1 MHLKRLELAGFK
13 TFADR
18 TELEFHPGIT
28 AIVGPNGSGKS
39 NLCEAIRWVLGEQ
52 NARALRGTRTEDF
65 IFAGSARRRAHGLAQ
80 AALVLDNATGR
91 FPLEFSEIAITR
103 RATRGGE
110 GEYLLNGVPCRLRD
124 IQMLFLGTG
133 LGGRS
138 YALIGQ
144 GEVEEVLN
152 ASPQERRLLLEE
164 AAGLAGYKRRR
175 QESLRRLERAAAHLQ
190 RVGDLLAELRAR
202 YARLTE
208 QAEAARQHR
217 ACTEEARALEVA
229 LLADEARRLRQSLQ
243 RTAAQVAAAHARLAE
258 LQQRVEAARG
268 EAARHQQAREALT
281 HAWEAQQRRLLEA
294 VRAQAAAGSAVD
306 RVEARLA
313 AQRQEGER
321 LRAEAARLAAE
332 MARIDAELAALGRDR
347 EVVAQEVGALH
358 SHLEAQRAALR
369 AEEAR
374 TESWHRE
381 LETLEARRSELEAAR
396 QQLAAELAALEAR
409 RQVLGRQ
416 RTTLSERRNRLQE
429 HLAALEAEEE
439 RLQERTAEARMAL
452 QRHQER
458 QTALAARTRRLDA
471 ERAEVGEK
479 LAAAEAR
486 GARLESRLQA
496 LEEAAEQLVGYE
508 EGART
513 LLAAKRADPVRFGSI
528 LGALVDHIAVDPRY
542 RPAVE
547 AALGRRLFCL
557 LTAGTEALRDALA
570 YVRADGR
577 GPVSFLPLDR
587 LASRHP
593 GGPLPQVRGVLG
605 GAAGFV
611 SAQGKART
619 AVDVLLGDVVVVE
632 DLDVALGLMAGGYR
646 GRAVTLHGELV
657 SPDGVISVRGN
668 GNGHASPLARRDAS
682 EETRREL
689 EALAGVLG
697 ALRTRQEALVQ
708 ETEEAR
714 CQAASLEEERGR
726 LERDL
731 AEAEGALAAIAREQ
745 ARLPREVG
753 EVTDEMVALAAALD
767 DVGAGADRL
776 RAQDEALQAAAREV
790 ETQLAERRRA
800 WEGRAAALAQLQQE
814 SEEVRIRLAELEAT
828 RQAQAVRQRDLAAER
843 EDLAGR
849 RTQILAEESGAA
861 AEASRLA
868 AELAAA
874 REAHACAAREQAAL
888 QGELAVLEQQRQ
900 VHEAAAVAAQ
910 EAAGRAEEQARAAE
924 AALHRAELRAAQAEA
939 EWAATE
945 RRLAESGLVWEQV
958 EETSLPLPREEAW
971 ARLEALREMV
981 AALGAVNLRA
991 IQEQEELGG
1000 RIDRLTRQ
1008 VADIEAARAALQQ
1021 LVDRLDGILRFRF
1034 GETFAAVNDEFARLF
1049 LRLFEGG
1056 SAHLELVQEAPG
1068 EDPGL
1073 EVVVRLPGKPPRSLA
1088 ALSGGERVLVA
1099 LALLFAML
1107 RVHPS
1112 PFCVFDEVE
1121 AALDDANT
1129 RRFTT
1134 LLRELAQS
1142 TQIII
1147 VTHNKGTMEAADVL
1161 YGVTMQEPGVSSI
1174 LSVRLGEPQ
1183 VERRSVEPARAAR

>member
-80 AALVLDNATGR
+80 VALVLDNAAGS

-110 GEYLLNGVPCRLRD
+110 GEYFLNGVPCRLRD

-138 YALIGQ
+138 YALVGQ

-164 AAGLAGYKRRR
+164 AAGLARYKRRR
-175 QESLRRLERAAAHLQ
+175 QESLRRLERTAAHLQ
-190 RVGDLLAELRAR
+190 RVGDLLSELRAQ
-202 YARLTE
+202 YARLAE
-208 QAEAARQHR
+208 QAEAARRHR
-217 ACTEEARALEVA
+217 ALTEEVRTLETA
-229 LLADEARRLRQSLQ
+229 LLADEARRLRQGLQ
-243 RTAAQVAAAHARLAE
+243 RAAAQVAAAQKRLAE

-281 HAWEAQQRRLLEA
+281 HAWAAQQRRLLEA
-294 VRAQAAAGSAVD
+294 VRTQAAAGSAAD
-306 RVEARLA
+306 RVEGRLA
-313 AQRQEGER
+313 AQRREGER
-321 LRAEAARLAAE
+321 LRAEAARLADE
-332 MARIDAELAALGRDR
+332 MARIDSHLAALDRDQEAVAREAEVLRRQLEAHRAALHSEEARSQSRQRELERLEARRGELDARRQELAALDARGKELQR
-347 EVVAQEVGALH
+347 
-358 SHLEAQRAALR
+358 QRAA
-369 AEEAR
+369 
-374 TESWHRE
+374 
-381 LETLEARRSELEAAR
+381 
-396 QQLAAELAALEAR
+396 
-409 RQVLGRQ
+409 
-416 RTTLSERRNRLQE
+416 LSERRNRLRE
-429 HLAALEAEEE
+429 HLAASEAEEE
-439 RLQERTAEARMAL
+439 RLRQRTAEARMAL
-452 QRHQER
+452 QLHRER
-458 QTALAARTRRLDA
+458 QTALSARMRRLEA

-479 LAAAEAR
+479 LAAAEAHR
-486 GARLESRLQA
+486 ARLESRLQA
-496 LEEAAEQLVGYE
+496 LEEAAAQLLGYE

-513 LLAAKRADPVRFGSI
+513 LLAAKRADPGRFRSI
-528 LGALVDHIAVDPRY
+528 LGALVDHIAVEPRY

-557 LTAGTEALRDALA
+557 LTAGADVLRDALD

-587 LASRHP
+587 LAPRHP
-593 GGPLPQVRGVLG
+593 NGPTPQIQGVLG
-605 GAAGFV
+605 GAAEFV
-611 SAQGKART
+611 SAQGQARA
-619 AVDVLLGDVVVVE
+619 AVDVLLGDVVVVD
-632 DLDVALGLMAGGYR
+632 DLDVALRLMAAGHR
-646 GRAVTLHGELV
+646 GRAVTLQGELV
-657 SPDGVISVRGN
+657 SPDGVISVHGN

-689 EALAGVLG
+689 EALAT
-697 ALRTRQEALVQ
+697 ALAPLRARQEALVQ
-708 ETEEAR
+708 EAEEAR
-714 CQAASLEEERGR
+714 REAVALEEERGR
-726 LERDL
+726 LDHDL
-731 AEAEGALAAIAREQ
+731 AEAEGALAAVTRER

-753 EVTDEMVALAAALD
+753 EVTDEMAALAAALD
-767 DVGAGADRL
+767 DAAARADRL
-776 RAQDEALQAAAREV
+776 RAQDEALQAATKDV
-790 ETQLAERRRA
+790 EMQLSERRRA
-800 WEGRAAALAQLQQE
+800 WEELAAALARRQRE
-814 SEEVRIRLAELEAT
+814 GEEVRVRLAELDAT
-828 RQAQAVRQRDLAAER
+828 LQAHAARQRDLAAAR
-843 EDLAGR
+843 EDLAAR
-849 RTQILAEESGAA
+849 RRQVLAEESAA
-861 AEASRLA
+861 SAQASHLA
-868 AELAAA
+868 AELTAA
-874 REAHACAAREQAAL
+874 REAHARAAREQAAV
-888 QGELAVLEQQRQ
+888 QEELAALEQRRQ
-900 VHEAAAVAAQ
+900 DHEAAAAAAQ
-910 EAAGRAEEQARAAE
+910 EAAGHAEEEARAAE
-924 AALHRAELRAAQAEA
+924 VALHRVELRAAQAEA
-939 EWAATE
+939 EWGAME
-945 RRLAESGLVWEQV
+945 RRLGEHGIVWEQA
-958 EETSLPLPREEAW
+958 EGTPLPLPREEAR

-981 AALGAVNLRA
+981 AALGPVNLRA
-991 IQEQEELGG
+991 IQEQEELGD
-1000 RIDRLTRQ
+1000 RVDRLARQ

-1021 LVDRLDGILRFRF
+1021 LVDRLDGILRVRFR
-1034 GETFAAVNDEFARLF
+1034 ETFAAVNEEFGRLF

-1056 SAHLELVQEAPG
+1056 SAHLELVQEAPE

-1073 EVVVRLPGKPPRSLA
+1073 EVVARLPGKPPRSLA

-1129 RRFTT
+1129 RRFAT
-1134 LLRELAQS
+1134 LLRELAQQ

-1161 YGVTMQEPGVSSI
+1161 YGVTMQEPGVSSV
-1174 LSVRLGEPQ
+1174 LSVRLGEPGS
-1183 VERRSVEPARAAR
+1183 ERRPAETARAAH